1 MLPAVL
7 SLETLLN
14 MSEVADL
21 KYAGFYPMMPMPV
34 PYPFNPVLGPRQHL
48 PAFVSPK
55 MPSSPVKTPPVV
67 RSPIPIGAISPN
79 NKRGRSPVGSWER
92 QQSWGQSVYSGISDI
107 ALGHPHLPD
116 PSHPRGRVCRSTPP
130 LHTAHGDPSH
140 QHSFRDQ
147 RYPTLYHGW
156 VTQVFL
162 MDLS

>member
-67 RSPIPIGAISPN
+67 RSPIPIGAISPSHN
-79 NKRGRSPVGSWER
+79 AVRFHTPLAPFPSARGRTPWHVALSGAPLQSARTRAPLPPAPLRCPV
-92 QQSWGQSVYSGISDI
+92 SGPGPPAVDI
-107 ALGHPHLPD
+107 APW
-116 PSHPRGRVCRSTPP
+116 C
-130 LHTAHGDPSH
+130 
-140 QHSFRDQ
+140 Q
-147 RYPTLYHGW
+147 REQSL
-156 VTQVFL
+156 L
-162 MDLS
+162 AC

>member
-55 MPSSPVKTPPVV
+55 MQKNENTDQ
-67 RSPIPIGAISPN
+67 
-79 NKRGRSPVGSWER
+79 NKGK
-92 QQSWGQSVYSGISDI
+92 I
-107 ALGHPHLPD
+107 
-116 PSHPRGRVCRSTPP
+116 TK
-130 LHTAHGDPSH
+130 
-140 QHSFRDQ
+140 F
-147 RYPTLYHGW
+147 
-156 VTQVFL
+156 VFL
-162 MDLS
+162 MYFLTLLGMIER